1 MKNDINLNVI
11 LTPIADVFRRY
22 HVTIFIVVVV
32 SGLATAVILL
42 DGILQSSTNI
52 TGLTPTVGV
61 TTFDETTIN
70 RLAQLHTSSDTSSV
84 DTTLPPGRISPF
96 SE

>member
-1 MKNDINLNVI
+1 MKKDINLSAI
-11 LTPIADVFRRY
+11 ITPIADMFRRY

-61 TTFDETTIN
+61 TSFDETTIN
-70 RLAQLHTSSDTSSV
+70 RLAELHNSSDTSSV
-84 DTTLPPGRISPF
+84 NTSLPSGRISPF